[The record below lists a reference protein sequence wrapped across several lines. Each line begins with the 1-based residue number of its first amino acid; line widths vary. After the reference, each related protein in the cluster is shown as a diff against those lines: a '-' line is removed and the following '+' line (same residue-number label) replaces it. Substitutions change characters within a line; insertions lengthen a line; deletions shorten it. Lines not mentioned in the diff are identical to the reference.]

1 MRIHPLTAGITILLL
16 AGCTAGGPT
25 PAPDGDDPGADA
37 PCIVG
42 TWSLDVAD
50 YAAQSEEFVLGLG
63 LPIEGFEMTGSGK
76 ITFTDDG
83 LVAADIALETSGTIV
98 AGGQSIPF
106 VQPSVYTSSGDWALG
121 ADPDT
126 IDLENWANIP
136 DADYPVDPEAPA
148 IPAIDF
154 TDIPSVTAPC
164 TATTL
169 TLQGPDAPLAANW
182 TR

>member
-1 MRIHPLTAGITILLL
+1 MRIHSLTAGLAILLL
-16 AGCTAGGPT
+16 AGCTAA
-25 PAPDGDDPGADA
+25 APSPDAGDGDAGAET
-37 PCIVG
+37 PCVVG
-42 TWSLDVAD
+42 TWNLDVAD

-63 LPIEGFEMTGSGK
+63 LPIEGFEMTGSGT

-98 AGGQSIPF
+98 AGGQAIPF
-106 VQPSVYTSSGDWALG
+106 VQPSVYTSSGDWAPG
-121 ADPDT
+121 ADADT

-136 DADYPVDPEAPA
+136 DADYPVDPDAPA